1 MEPVEGQEMTARS
14 AKGIY
19 LKEQQL
25 VDGEMQTVREG
36 FFPEDEADLLLKQYG
51 SGEPWQL
58 DSPRWNMYG
67 GHHADPWLE

>member
-1 MEPVEGQEMTARS
+1 M
-14 AKGIY
+14 
-19 LKEQQL
+19 
-25 VDGEMQTVREG
+25 DGEMQTVREG

>member
-51 SGEPWQL
+51 SGEP
-58 DSPRWNMYG
+58 
-67 GHHADPWLE
+67 

>member
-51 SGEPWQL
+51 SGIVPDGTCTGAIML
-58 DSPRWNMYG
+58 IHGWNKNTV
-67 GHHADPWLE
+67 

>member
-36 FFPEDEADLLLKQYG
+36 FFPEDEADLLLMQYG

-58 DSPRWNMYG
+58 DSPRWYMYG
-67 GHHADPWLE
+67 GHHTDSWLE